1 MFKILPEPQEG
12 NIEYKQ
18 NICELTIEK
27 LEKYSTQLKFRLNE
41 GNGIAYYII
50 GIRDNGI
57 IDGLS
62 RCQIIESM
70 INFDKMKNNFN
81 GISLKYNIYNL
92 NQNNDN
98 YISVIKVINNNYKK
112 DSDFII

>member
-18 NICELTIEK
+18 NICDLTIEK

-57 IDGLS
+57 INGLG
-62 RCQIIESM
+62 RCQIIESI
-70 INFDKMKNNFN
+70 INFDKIQNNLN
-81 GISLKYNIYNL
+81 ELSLKYNIYKL
-92 NQNNDN
+92 KQTSDN